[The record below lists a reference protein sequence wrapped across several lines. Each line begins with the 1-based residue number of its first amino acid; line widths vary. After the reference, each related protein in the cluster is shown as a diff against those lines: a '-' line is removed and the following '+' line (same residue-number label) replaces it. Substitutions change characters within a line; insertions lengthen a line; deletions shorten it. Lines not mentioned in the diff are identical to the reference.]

1 MKENFMKRLFAAITL
16 VLLCSAALF
25 AEGQGDKEYP
35 SKDIKFISAG
45 NAGGGADALS
55 RKICAIVQEDLG
67 ENFYILNKGG
77 SSDANGPSELMKAKA
92 DGYTVG
98 QLLYGSCVSAVWNE
112 VLPGYDLADLEIFG
126 MVSAEADSFVA
137 GKHSGI
143 TSFEDLIA
151 KAKAAPNTIT
161 VADQGAGSRTYM
173 IVRQVEEKY
182 GVKFNNV
189 SYPGSGNMREAILNK
204 ELAVGVNSLGDFSPI
219 IDSGDAIGLV
229 EFSPKTNG
237 KYTDVP
243 CVPDLGMASEME
255 SGSFFALAVPKGT
268 PEEIIDLLADAFI
281 KGVEGDEFINFCNS
295 IGVTPVSMSRE
306 EANDYVYG
314 VQERA
319 FKALQDLKDKGLI

>member
-1 MKENFMKRLFAAITL
+1 MRRLLA
-16 VLLCSAALF
+16 VLSVVFLTSSIVI
-25 AEGQGDKEYP
+25 AEGQNDKSYP
-35 SKDIKFISAG
+35 TKDIQFISAG

-55 RKICAIVQEDLG
+55 RKICSIVQKDLG
-67 ENFYILNKGG
+67 EDFYIVNKGG
-77 SSDANGPSELMKAKA
+77 SSDANGPSLLMKAKP

-98 QLLYGSCVSAVWNE
+98 QLLYGSCVSAVYDE
-112 VLPGYDLADLEIFG
+112 VLPGYDLNDLEIFG
-126 MVSAEADSFVA
+126 MVSAESDSFVA

-173 IVRQVEEKY
+173 IVRQVEEYY

-229 EFSPKTNG
+229 EFSSKTNG

-243 CVPDLGMASEME
+243 VCSDLGMPAEMQ

-268 PEEIIDLLADAFI
+268 PEEIIELLATSFKTAVD
-281 KGVEGDEFINFCNS
+281 GDEFVNFCNS

-306 EANDYVYG
+306 EVNDYING

-319 FKALQDLKDKGLI
+319 FTALDELKAKGLI

>member
-1 MKENFMKRLFAAITL
+1 MKRILVVLCL
-16 VLLCSAALF
+16 VLIVAGLSF
-25 AEGQGDKEYP
+25 AEGQGEKEYP
-35 SKDIKFISAG
+35 TKDIQFISAG

-55 RKICAIVQEDLG
+55 RKICAIAQKDLG
-67 ENFYILNKGG
+67 EDFYIVNKGG
-77 SSDANGPSELMKAKA
+77 SSDANGPSLLMKAKP

-98 QLLYGSCVSAVWNE
+98 QLLYGSVVSAVWNE
-112 VLPGYDLADLEIFG
+112 VLPGYDLDQLEIFG

-143 TSFEDLIA
+143 TSFDDLIA

-173 IVRQVEEKY
+173 IVRQVEEMY

-204 ELAVGVNSLGDFSPI
+204 ELAVGVNSLGDFAPI

-229 EFSPKTNG
+229 EFSPKKNM
-237 KYTDVP
+237 KYQDVP
-243 CVPDLGMASEME
+243 VCPDLGMPESMQ

-268 PEEIIDLLADAFI
+268 PEDIITLLADTFKMA
-281 KGVEGDEFINFCNS
+281 VESKEFTDFTTS
-295 IGVTPVSMSRE
+295 IGVTPVSMNRADSV
-306 EANDYVYG
+306 AYVKG

-319 FKALQDLKDKGLI
+319 FNALQELKDKGLID

>member
-1 MKENFMKRLFAAITL
+1 MKKIGVLLSMVL
-16 VLLCSAALF
+16 VLGSF
-25 AEGQGDKEYP
+25 AFANGQSEATYP
-35 SKDIKFISAG
+35 NKDIKFISAG

-55 RKICAIVQEDLG
+55 RKITSLVQKELDC
-67 ENFYILNKGG
+67 NFYIVNKGG

-92 DGYTVG
+92 DGYTIG
-98 QLLYGSCVSAVWNE
+98 QLLYGSCVSAVWNK
-112 VLPGYDLADLEIFG
+112 VLPGYDLNTLEIFG

-137 GKHSGI
+137 GKASGI

-173 IVRQVEEKY
+173 IVRQVEDFY

-229 EFSPKTNG
+229 EFSAKTNN
-237 KYTDVP
+237 KYQSVP
-243 CVPDLGMASEME
+243 VCADLNMPASMQ
-255 SGSFFALAVPKGT
+255 SGSFFALAAPKGT
-268 PEEIIDLLADAFI
+268 PEDIIELLAAAF
-281 KGVEGDEFINFCNS
+281 KKSVESQEFIDFTTE
-295 IGVTPVSMSRE
+295 IGVTPLSMGRE
-306 EANDYVYG
+306 EVNAYIKG
-314 VQERA
+314 
-319 FKALQDLKDKGLI
+319 LQDRTFPALDALKSKGLI